1 MEIEVI
7 NSLARLEE
15 VLKQWSVWDLTQNG
29 ILTMQSLYGD
39 MFDFQLD
46 MSNRQLFIEAV
57 LAYEYDSDM
66 EWRAI

>member
-1 MEIEVI
+1 MSIEVI

-15 VLKQWSVWDLTQNG
+15 VLKQWSIWDLTPNG
-29 ILTMQSLYGD
+29 SLAMQSLYGD
-39 MFDFQLD
+39 MYYFQLD

-57 LAYEYDSDM
+57 IAYEYDRDM